1 MAFQKQYTD
10 SLQNICSFAF
20 PANHLINF
28 QLIRSTPNQS
38 IQQSSA
44 KAEYFSFITIAPG
57 EGSNESRTYNF
68 QNKINVKFSLQEIA
82 GLSFVLAQWADGR
95 GNTAL
100 PYTKFAR
107 SAQGAKTVSLWEP
120 QQTNN
125 GDGRPK
131 SRMISITVKEN
142 NNGNGLTISLT
153 PDQAYSISVSLQELF
168 KKGISLEFER
178 QMNAPRQTPNQGNSN
193 SYNNFNNNNS
203 NSNSNNNNNP
213 FNRGNDFQSI
223 ANEFEDMLL
232 R

>member
-1 MAFQKQYTD
+1 MAIQKQYTD
-10 SLQNICSFAF
+10 NLQNICSFAF

-28 QLIRSTPNQS
+28 QLIRTVPNQS

-57 EGSNESRTYNF
+57 EGANESRTYNF
-68 QNKINVKFSLQEIA
+68 QNKINIKFSLQEIA
-82 GLSFVLAQWADGR
+82 GLSFVLGQWADGR
-95 GNTAL
+95 GVTVL

-120 QQTNN
+120 QQNN
-125 GDGRPK
+125 NSDGRPK

-153 PDQAYSISVSLQELF
+153 PDQAYSISVSLKELF
-168 KKGISLEFER
+168 KKGIDLEFTR
-178 QMNAPRQTPNQGNSN
+178 QMNAPKQTPNQGNSK
-193 SYNNFNNNNS
+193 SYNNYNNNNNS
-203 NSNSNNNNNP
+203 NP
-213 FNRGNDFQSI
+213 FNQGNDFQSI
-223 ANEFEDMLL
+223 VDDFEDMLS